1 MITESEIKEIHKAC
15 ADAVNA
21 ECERAFN
28 HWREQC
34 MRAFTSIPELPLGL
48 EQKTIDF
55 INNNKHLFYRG
66 YRERIIQRVKDKFK
80 AAPKPLVIYQQASC
94 EPKPFTLPIGVTA
107 IPQNNFKFNDHRDR
121 LFLETYLR
129 CGENSRRAAELLGVA
144 KSTFHDWK
152 QQHVELIESEKRKT
166 CALY

>member
-1 MITESEIKEIHKAC
+1 MITEHEIKEIHKAC
-15 ADAVNA
+15 ADAVND
-21 ECERAFN
+21 ECERAFI

-34 MRAFTSIPELPLGL
+34 MRAFTSIPEIPLGL

-66 YRERIIQRVKDKFK
+66 YREKILDRIKSGLR
-80 AAPKPLVIYQQASC
+80 PRTPLIRQ
-94 EPKPFTLPIGVTA
+94 EKETLPIGFTA
-107 IPQNNFKFNDHRDR
+107 QSGKVAVSERFSFNEHRDR
-121 LFLETYLR
+121 LFLETYLS
-129 CGENSRRAAELLGVA
+129 CNENARRAAEKLGVA